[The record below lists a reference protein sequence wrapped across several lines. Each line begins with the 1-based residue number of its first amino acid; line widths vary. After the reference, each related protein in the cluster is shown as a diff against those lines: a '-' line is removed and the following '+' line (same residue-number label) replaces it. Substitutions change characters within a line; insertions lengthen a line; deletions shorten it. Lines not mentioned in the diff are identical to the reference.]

1 MSRVFISGSSDGLGL
16 MAARLLVDG
25 GHEVTLHARN
35 TARAE
40 DARRTVP
47 QAKAVAVGDL
57 SSIEETRRVAEQ
69 VNALGRHDAVIH
81 NAGVGYREARRV
93 ETVSCWQRRPQI
105 AFAVCWSDAAW
116 SSSRCD
122 IARFL

>member
-40 DARRTVP
+40 DARRSVP
-47 QAKAVAVGDL
+47 QAKAVAVAV
-57 SSIEETRRVAEQ
+57 R
-69 VNALGRHDAVIH
+69 GRAVFRKRNQH
-81 NAGVGYREARRV
+81 LV
-93 ETVSCWQRRPQI
+93 
-105 AFAVCWSDAAW
+105 
-116 SSSRCD
+116 RCRWRLAD
-122 IARFL
+122 RFGW

>member
-40 DARRTVP
+40 NARRSVP

-57 SSIEETRRVAEQ
+57 SSIEETRPGQGRQTCLHSQSLDQKSRAQTRAEK
-69 VNALGRHDAVIH
+69 ALVPPGPEMAHR
-81 NAGVGYREARRV
+81 
-93 ETVSCWQRRPQI
+93 
-105 AFAVCWSDAAW
+105 
-116 SSSRCD
+116 
-122 IARFL
+122 L